1 MINKKQRVKTGIV
14 VLALLILAGVW
25 ITFGKGIG
33 NPVFGGESYENLR
46 VFAEAL
52 SLVEKNY
59 VDETK
64 TRDLVY
70 GAIKGMLSELDP
82 HTNFMSPESY
92 KDMQVE
98 TKGEFGGLGIQI
110 SMKDKKLIVIAP
122 IEDTPAWNAGIKAGD
137 HIFKIDDVQT
147 KDIDLED
154 AVNKMRG
161 LKDTKVKL
169 TILREGEKEP
179 LEFTIVR
186 DIIKIK
192 SIKHKMI
199 EGEIGYVRVT
209 QFQERTGDDL
219 RKALDDLEK
228 QNIRSLIIDLRN
240 NPGGLLKVAIQVSE
254 LFLKEGKLVV
264 SVKGRNGEKEEYL
277 SSEAKARE
285 DYPIVVLV
293 NEGSASASEIVA
305 GALQDWGRAVVLGTQ
320 TFGKGSVQT
329 VFTLSDG
336 SGMRLTTAKY
346 YTPKGTSIQNT
357 GISPDIIVKPVSGK
371 DESASKFIREKDL
384 KKHLDNDTI
393 KEDDDT
399 NTEPTKQDNGND
411 EEKHIAEPTAGEA
424 AEGQDYQL
432 QRAVDLL
439 KGWKIFKGI
448 IPSQTQAKVTVTP

>member
-1 MINKKQRVKTGIV
+1 MSKKNQRVKTGVVIIV
-14 VLALLILAGVW
+14 LLLLAGIWV
-25 ITFGKGIG
+25 TLGKGIG

-64 TRDLVY
+64 TKDLVY

-82 HTNFMSPESY
+82 HTNFMSPTSY
-92 KDMQVE
+92 KEMQVD

-110 SMKDKKLIVIAP
+110 SMKDKKLVVIAP

-137 HIFKIDDVQT
+137 HIFKIDDVPT

-161 LKDTKVKL
+161 PKDTKVIL
-169 TILREGEKEP
+169 TIIREGEKEP
-179 LEFTIVR
+179 LKFTIIR

-192 SIKHKMI
+192 SIKHKVI
-199 EGEIGYVRVT
+199 EEDIGYVRIT
-209 QFQERTGDDL
+209 QFQERTGEDL

-228 QNIRSLIIDLRN
+228 QKIKSMIIDMRN

-264 SVKGRNGEKEEYL
+264 SVKGRNDEKEEYL
-277 SSEAKARE
+277 ASERNARE
-285 DYPIVVLV
+285 NYPIVVLV

-305 GALQDWGRAVVLGTQ
+305 GALQDWERAVVIGTQ

-357 GISPDIIVKPVSGK
+357 GITPDIVVKPVSGK
-371 DESASKFIREKDL
+371 SEMESKFIREKDL
-384 KKHLDNDTI
+384 QKHLKNDTI
-393 KEDDDT
+393 SEEEEKD
-399 NTEPTKQDNGND
+399 TEPAGKDSGEGEEMTGPAEEGAVDKQD
-411 EEKHIAEPTAGEA
+411 I
-424 AEGQDYQL
+424 QL

-439 KGWKIFKGI
+439 KGWNIFKGI
-448 IPSQTQAKVTVTP
+448 MPSQTQTQANTKATH

>member
-1 MINKKQRVKTGIV
+1 MKKQRVRTGVV
-14 VLALLILAGVW
+14 VLLFLLLAGVW
-25 ITFGKGIG
+25 VIFGKGFG

-64 TRDLVY
+64 TKDLVY

-82 HTNFMSPESY
+82 HTSFMSPESY
-92 KDMQVE
+92 KEMQVD

-110 SMKDKKLIVIAP
+110 GMKDKKLVVIAP
-122 IEDTPAWNAGIKAGD
+122 IEDTPAWRAGIKAGD
-137 HIFKIDDVQT
+137 HIFKIDDTVT
-147 KDIDLED
+147 KDLDMED

-161 LKDTKVKL
+161 PKDTKVKL
-169 TILREGEKEP
+169 TIVREGEKEP

-192 SIKHKMI
+192 SIKHKVI
-199 EGEIGYVRVT
+199 EGDIGYVRIT
-209 QFQERTGDDL
+209 QFQERTGEDL
-219 RKALDDLEK
+219 RKALDDLDK
-228 QNIRSLIIDLRN
+228 QKIKSLIIDMRN

-254 LFLKEGKLVV
+254 LFLREGKLVV
-264 SVKGRNGEKEEYL
+264 SVKGRNDEKEEYL
-277 SSEAKARE
+277 ASEAHARE

-346 YTPKGTSIQNT
+346 YTPKGISIQNT
-357 GISPDIIVKPVSGK
+357 GITPNIVVKPASGR
-371 DESASKFIREKDL
+371 DEADGKFIREKDL
-384 KKHLDNDTI
+384 KKHLKNEMIDEDLDSGAKPSDKDRGSGNGDNV
-393 KEDDDT
+393 
-399 NTEPTKQDNGND
+399 TEQPQEGDI
-411 EEKHIAEPTAGEA
+411 EK
-424 AEGQDYQL
+424 QDYQL

-439 KGWKIFKGI
+439 KGWNIFKGI
-448 IPSQTQAKVTVTP
+448 APSETQAKSAR

>member
-1 MINKKQRVKTGIV
+1 MSNRKQRVRTGV
-14 VLALLILAGVW
+14 VILLLLLLAGVW
-25 ITFGKGIG
+25 ITFGKGFG

-82 HTNFMSPESY
+82 HTNFMTPVSY
-92 KDMQVE
+92 KEMQVD

-110 SMKDKKLIVIAP
+110 SMKDKKLVVIAP
-122 IEDTPAWNAGIKAGD
+122 IEDTPAWRAGIKAGD
-137 HIFKIDDVQT
+137 HIFKIDDTPT
-147 KDIDLED
+147 KDLDLED

-161 LKDTKVKL
+161 PKDTRVKL
-169 TILREGEKEP
+169 TIMRDGEKEP
-179 LEFTIVR
+179 LEFTITR

-192 SIKHKMI
+192 SIKHKVI
-199 EGEIGYVRVT
+199 EGDIGYVRIT

-219 RKALDDLEK
+219 RKALEDLEK
-228 QNIRSLIIDLRN
+228 QKIKSVILDMRN

-264 SVKGRNGEKEEYL
+264 SVKGRNDEKEEYL
-277 SSEAKARE
+277 ASERKARE
-285 DYPIVVLV
+285 EYPIVVLV

-357 GISPDIIVKPVSGK
+357 GITPDIVVKPLAGK
-371 DESASKFIREKDL
+371 DEMEGKFIREKDL
-384 KKHLDNDTI
+384 KKHLRNETI
-393 KEDDDT
+393 
-399 NTEPTKQDNGND
+399 ND
-411 EEKHIAEPTAGEA
+411 EESKDSEPENNKNSNGEDNIIEPLQEGDAEK
-424 AEGQDYQL
+424 QDYQL

-439 KGWKIFKGI
+439 KGWNIFKGI
-448 IPSQTQAKVTVTP
+448 MPAQAEAKAKANP

>member
-1 MINKKQRVKTGIV
+1 MSNKKQRVRTGIV
-14 VLALLILAGVW
+14 VLVLLLLAGVW

-64 TRDLVY
+64 TKDLVY

-92 KDMQVE
+92 KEMQVD
-98 TKGEFGGLGIQI
+98 TRGEFGGLGIQI
-110 SMKDKKLIVIAP
+110 SMKDKRLVVIAP
-122 IEDTPAWNAGIKAGD
+122 IEDTPAWHAGIKAGD
-137 HIFKIDDVQT
+137 HIFKIDDTPT
-147 KDIDLED
+147 KDLDLED

-161 LKDTKVKL
+161 PKDTKVKL
-169 TILREGEKEP
+169 TIVREGEKEP
-179 LEFTIVR
+179 LEFTIIR

-192 SIKHKMI
+192 SIKHKVI
-199 EGEIGYVRVT
+199 EGEIGYVRIT

-219 RKALDDLEK
+219 RKALEDLEK
-228 QNIRSLIIDLRN
+228 QNIKSLIIDMRN

-264 SVKGRNGEKEEYL
+264 SVKGRSDEKEEYL
-277 SSEAKARE
+277 ASAGNARE
-285 DYPIVVLV
+285 IYPIVILV

-346 YTPKGTSIQNT
+346 YTPKGISIQNT
-357 GISPDIIVKPVSGK
+357 GITPDIVVKPVSGK
-371 DESASKFIREKDL
+371 DEVAGKFIREKDL
-384 KKHLDNDTI
+384 KKHLKNETI
-393 KEDDDT
+393 NEGEDKDI
-399 NTEPTKQDNGND
+399 EPVKKDNGNGED
-411 EEKHIAEPTAGEA
+411 DNMTEPVADGEVEK
-424 AEGQDYQL
+424 QDYQL

-439 KGWKIFKGI
+439 KGWNIFKGI
-448 IPSQTQAKVTVTP
+448 MPSQTQAKAKTAP